1 MVPTTKE
8 FLATLTGTHKV
19 VAEEILST
27 LCFPEQIDRLGEV
40 LAVVEGLTQDM
51 LMTCPAGT
59 ERWKGWASALPELR
73 EKAGALERE
82 SGVSPPTTRT
92 KGNPWLRGSL
102 PQTVLALL
110 WVWFDSGPPDEE
122 TTFRLNALKGLLLA
136 AYAAKGLGKMKAGDP
151 EKLDPLSERIR
162 QVYTGRRREYHYHA
176 SFLPGTRDRDQWLK
190 ALEEVRLPASRFNH
204 MRTGFDVPGEFNWLS
219 QVRRLSQSLSEVHWS
234 DTVPRARSERV
245 LFVEP
250 PEEDADDALAPVAQ
264 KARRRI
270 QTMTECTSTTDVD
283 VEALDPETELAVELE
298 GVATAEISAV
308 PLATAIEVRHTNW
321 RTGRDAQRLPWD
333 WTQLNPIEL
342 KVLVAAIARAAGD
355 SAQLGAALAWLLL
368 VTGQY
373 LDGVLGLLWLSEA
386 PGGISRGGQWT
397 RSIPVPEM
405 AFVPGEDHDGLRRH
419 IGQVEL
425 ALPAFPVAIQET
437 VDRTVASQKVPRTVG
452 EALGLDAAKAD
463 AALRTFLAETR
474 SENGRRVRLQP
485 GRIRRVL
492 ANTLM
497 RITQDKVLTHLLAGL
512 SVEEPP
518 TGVYYLAYPLTVL
531 QDTYAQA
538 MARIFA

>member
-1 MVPTTKE
+1 VVPTTKE

-19 VAEEILST
+19 VAGEILST

-40 LAVVEGLTQDM
+40 LAVVEGLIQYM
-51 LMTCPAGT
+51 LMTCPAGI
-59 ERWKGWASALPELR
+59 ERWKDWASALPELR

-82 SGVSPPTTRT
+82 SGVLPPTTRT
-92 KGNPWLRGSL
+92 KGNPWLRCSP
-102 PQTVLALL
+102 PQIVLAFL
-110 WVWFDSGPPDEE
+110 WIGFDSGPPDEE
-122 TTFRLNALKGLLLA
+122 TAFRLNTLKGLLLA
-136 AYAAKGLGKMKAGDP
+136 AYAAKAFGKMKAGDA
-151 EKLDPLSERIR
+151 ETLDHLSTRIR
-162 QVYTGRRREYHYHA
+162 QVYTGKRRKYRNYA
-176 SFLPGTRDRDQWLK
+176 PFLPGTRDRDQWLN
-190 ALEEVRLPASRFNH
+190 ALEQARLPTPRYH
-204 MRTGFDVPGEFNWLS
+204 PTPTGFASPAEFNWLN
-219 QVRRLSQSLSEVHWS
+219 QVRRLSQSLPEVHWS
-234 DTVPRARSERV
+234 DTVPCARSEHV

-270 QTMTECTSTTDVD
+270 QTMTECTPTADVD

-298 GVATAEISAV
+298 GVATAETSAV
-308 PLATAIEVRHTNW
+308 PLATANEVRHTNW

-342 KVLVAAIARAAGD
+342 EVLVAAIARAAGN

-373 LDGVLGLLWLSEA
+373 LDDALGLLWLSEA
-386 PGGISRGGQWT
+386 PEGISRGGQWT
-397 RSIPVPEM
+397 RSIPVPKM
-405 AFVPGEDHDGLRRH
+405 AFVPGEDHDGLARH

-437 VDRTVASQKVPRTVG
+437 VDRTVASQKAPRTVG
-452 EALGLDAAKAD
+452 EALGLNAAE
-463 AALRTFLAETR
+463 AAAVLRTFLAEAR
-474 SENGRRVRLQP
+474 SENGRRVRFQP

-497 RITQDKVLTHLLAGL
+497 QITQDKVLTHLLAGL
-512 SVEEPP
+512 SIEEPP
-518 TGVYYLAYPLTVL
+518 TGVYYVAYPLTVL
-531 QDTYAQA
+531 QDIYAQA